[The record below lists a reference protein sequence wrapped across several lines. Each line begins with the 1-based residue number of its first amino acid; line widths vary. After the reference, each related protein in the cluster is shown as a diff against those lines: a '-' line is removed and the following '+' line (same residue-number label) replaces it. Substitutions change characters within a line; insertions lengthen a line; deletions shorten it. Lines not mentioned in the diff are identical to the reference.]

1 MEIVDV
7 LIIGAGPAGAVA
19 SAYLNKQNL
28 KVLVLE
34 KQKFPRFVIGESLL
48 PHCMDHLSEVGF
60 IENIKKHGFQEKQ
73 ALHFIKGNIRR
84 SFYLTISLAMAGH
97 GHGR

>member
-48 PHCMDHLSEVGF
+48 P
-60 IENIKKHGFQEKQ
+60 N
-73 ALHFIKGNIRR
+73 
-84 SFYLTISLAMAGH
+84 
-97 GHGR
+97 